1 MPAKNFIDWNIPDPR
16 NMNKEEFRKVRDLIE
31 EKVKELISS
40 LPVE

>member
-1 MPAKNFIDWNIPDPR
+1 
-16 NMNKEEFRKVRDLIE
+16 MNKEEFRKVRDLIE